1 MGRNIDDVEQIQYVK
16 ELLKEI
22 KGFGFQEIMGFGLG
36 QGLDVFLV

>member
-1 MGRNIDDVEQIQYVK
+1 MGRDIDNVEQIQYVK

-22 KGFGFQEIMGFGLG
+22 KGFGLV